1 MNDKIKKELKDS
13 GFSKKQ
19 LETLTGFPSF
29 DDHLKENLK
38 NDPEYADMWLN
49 DTIAQYSET
58 KDLNDLIYSLKP
70 LIEANYTICDFAKK
84 IGIHRVTLYKIF
96 SRKIVPSIEVLN
108 KIFGGLGYD
117 LCLTAQRI

>member
-1 MNDKIKKELKDS
+1 MDNKTKKRLENS
-13 GFSKKQ
+13 GMSKKQ
-19 LETLTGFPSF
+19 IELLATFPTF
-29 DDHLKENLK
+29 DEDLKEHLK

-84 IGIHRVTLYKIF
+84 VGVHRVTLYKIF

-108 KIFGGLGYD
+108 KIFGGLGYH
-117 LCLTAQRI
+117 LHLTAQRI